1 MAEKLRYPQIPA
13 TVWWGVRSILNK
25 VPRAKVDEK
34 LLGAQ
39 LGVQDTA
46 AKQYV
51 AELKAV
57 GILDDECKA
66 TELASKWRLEESY
79 AAAAKEIIERNYP
92 EALLHLSPPD
102 DPNREKVVSWFKR
115 EGFGQGA
122 ALNKAATYLLLGA
135 MQPDVA
141 PGKSI
146 KKDAPVKS
154 VVTSDKGRRAEGA
167 KQPTSKGLDSRSL
180 SREVDLGRSGGGLS
194 VPLNVNVQIHIS
206 ADATSDQIESIF
218 AAMKRY
224 LYESDETT

>member
-1 MAEKLRYPQIPA
+1 VADKVRYPQIPA
-13 TVWWGVRSILNK
+13 TVWWGVRSVLNK
-25 VPRAKVDEK
+25 SPRARIDEK

-57 GILDDECKA
+57 GMLDDECRA
-66 TELASKWRLEESY
+66 TDLANKWRLDETY
-79 AAAAKEIIERNYP
+79 AAAVKELVEKNYP
-92 EALLHLSPPD
+92 EGLRHLSPPD
-102 DPNREKVVSWFKR
+102 EPDRDRVVSWFKR

-135 MQPDVA
+135 SEPDIS
-141 PGKSI
+141 PGKSV
-146 KKDAPVKS
+146 KKDSPAKKVAQRAGKTDISKAQGTNGAVVK
-154 VVTSDKGRRAEGA
+154 RRPKEAEA
-167 KQPTSKGLDSRSL
+167 NR
-180 SREVDLGRSGGGLS
+180 GGGAAI
-194 VPLNVNVQIHIS
+194 PLNVNVQIHIS

-224 LYESDETT
+224 LYESDEVA